1 MLVLAI
7 DVRNSHYL
15 RGIKGN
21 YQEPRKINFDQL
33 RICWPVTDNDGLI
46 FFLVVTANSDE
57 CRAILFNP
65 VIKDKYLL
73 NHIIKSVPVESE
85 LGCEI
90 ICYENPDCV
99 SYNYGPVLS
108 EIPSCDL
115 NNSTHLQVTSVN
127 FITKNG
133 FSYRGIEVS
142 LTTWAQKRLFF
153 FVKTLLDTTDW
164 LTAEM

>member
-1 MLVLAI
+1 M
-7 DVRNSHYL
+7 
-15 RGIKGN
+15 
-21 YQEPRKINFDQL
+21 
-33 RICWPVTDNDGLI
+33 I

-57 CRAILFNP
+57 CRAILFKP

-85 LGCEI
+85 LGCEL

-99 SYNYGPVLS
+99 SYNYEPVLS

-142 LTTWAQKRLFF
+142 LTT
-153 FVKTLLDTTDW
+153 
-164 LTAEM
+164 